1 MSETRGR
8 RMPGGHMGMG
18 PGAGGAKAKDF
29 RGSMKKLFV
38 YLGRFRFQLFLTVLF
53 AVAGTVFNVAGP
65 KILSKATTE
74 LFNGL
79 IGKLRGGDGIDF
91 GKVGRILLILLAVYA
106 AGALFSLI
114 QNWIMTG
121 VTQKSMY
128 MLRLE
133 ISKKIGRMPMSYFES
148 NQTGDTLSRI
158 TNDVDTLG
166 QSMNQSIPT
175 LISSVTTMAGVVIM
189 MLTINVILTLI
200 VLIMVPLS
208 GVLMAAVMK
217 KSQKYFQNQQKYLGD
232 LDGKVEEAF
241 SAQNVIQVFNHEEE
255 TLGDFDKTNHQL
267 YEAGWK
273 SQFLSGL
280 LQPITQFVGNL
291 GYVAVAVFGSIFAA
305 AGTIQVGDIQAFIQ
319 YVRSFTQPI
328 TQIAQSAMM
337 LQMMAASAERVFE
350 FLEAKEEVPDQK
362 DCAAKENIKGEVGF
376 EHVKFGYDPDKVI
389 IHDFT
394 EHVKKG
400 QMIAIVGPTGAGKT
414 TLVKLLMRFYD
425 VNDGR
430 ILLDGTDIREY
441 ARADL
446 RRNFGMVMQDTWLFS
461 GTVME
466 NIRYGRPDATD
477 EEVIAAAKTAHADH
491 FIRTLPG
498 GYDMVLNEEASNVS
512 QGQKQLLTIA
522 RALLAD
528 SPIMILDE
536 ATSSVDTMTEQRI
549 QRGIRHLLEG
559 RTSFVIAHRLSTIR
573 NADLILVLRDGDIV
587 EQGTHEEL
595 LSADGFYAQL
605 YNSQFENLA

>member
-1 MSETRGR
+1 
-8 RMPGGHMGMG
+8 MPGGHMGMG